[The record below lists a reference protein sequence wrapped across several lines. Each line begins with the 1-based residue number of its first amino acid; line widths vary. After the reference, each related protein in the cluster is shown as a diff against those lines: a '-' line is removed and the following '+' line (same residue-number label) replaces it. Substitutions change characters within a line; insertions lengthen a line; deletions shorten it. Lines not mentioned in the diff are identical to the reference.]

1 MNQFWNQKKVLVTG
15 AAGFVGSWIVKAL
28 IDRKAD
34 VFAFIRDPNPQSDL
48 YRSNDVVKTTLIQG
62 KLEEFQDLERA
73 INENEIDTVF
83 HLGAQTI
90 VGTALRNPLAAFEAN
105 IRGTYNLLEACR
117 RYSSLVKRIV
127 IASSDKAY
135 GSSDILPYVED
146 MPLEGRHP
154 YDVSKSC
161 TDLLAKSYHHTY
173 QLPITIARC
182 GNIYGGG
189 DLNWS
194 RLIPG
199 TIRTILANETPIIR
213 SNGKLTRDYLYIQDV
228 VEAYLLLAENLH
240 RPDVQGQAFNFGLDD
255 PKSVLQV
262 VLALQSVMDCA
273 HMKPKILDSISAEI
287 VNQSLNAE
295 KAKKLL
301 GWKSRFSLDEGLTH
315 TINWY
320 QKYLMALQGDG
331 KS

>member
-15 AAGFVGSWIVKAL
+15 AAGFVGSWVIKTL
-28 IDRKAD
+28 LNRKAE
-34 VFAFIRDPNPQSDL
+34 VFALIRDPNPQSEFF
-48 YRSNDVVKTTLIQG
+48 RSEDAAKTTIIQG
-62 KLEEFQDLERA
+62 KLEEFHDLDRA

-90 VGTALRNPLAAFEAN
+90 VGTALRNPLSTFESN
-105 IRGTYNLLEACR
+105 IRGTYNLLEVCR
-117 RYSSLVKRIV
+117 RYSSLVQRVV

-135 GSSDILPYVED
+135 GSSDILPYIEE
-146 MPLEGRHP
+146 MPLKGLHP

-161 TDLLAKSYHHTY
+161 TDLLAITYYHTY
-173 QLPITIARC
+173 RLPIAIARC

-199 TIRTILANETPIIR
+199 TIRTLLAQEAPIIR
-213 SNGKLTRDYLYIQDV
+213 SNGNLTRDYLYIQDV
-228 VEAYLLLAENLH
+228 VDAYLLLAENLH
-240 RPDVQGQAFNFGLDD
+240 RPEVQGQPFNFGLDD
-255 PKSVLQV
+255 PKTVLQV
-262 VLALQSVMDCA
+262 VLALQSLMNCA
-273 HMKPKILDSISAEI
+273 HLPPKILDMAELEI

-301 GWKSRFSLDEGLTH
+301 GWKSRFSFQEGLRQ
-315 TINWY
+315 TIDWY
-320 QKYLMALQGDG
+320 QKYLSSLYRP
-331 KS
+331 

>member
-1 MNQFWNQKKVLVTG
+1 
-15 AAGFVGSWIVKAL
+15 
-28 IDRKAD
+28 
-34 VFAFIRDPNPQSDL
+34 
-48 YRSNDVVKTTLIQG
+48 
-62 KLEEFQDLERA
+62 
-73 INENEIDTVF
+73 
-83 HLGAQTI
+83 
-90 VGTALRNPLAAFEAN
+90 
-105 IRGTYNLLEACR
+105 
-117 RYSSLVKRIV
+117 
-127 IASSDKAY
+127 
-135 GSSDILPYVED
+135 VED

-199 TIRTILANETPIIR
+199 TIRTILAKETPIIR

-262 VLALQSVMDCA
+262 VLALQSVMGCA